1 MITIVLVL
9 TALTTLA
16 STDRVS
22 VEANQRAPAS
32 VNAQRRAH
40 CDRGWVFYEKRCYS
54 FSTSKELYA
63 NAVAYC
69 TEKGSSL
76 VEFEGPSDESW
87 VWLQSRVRGFEVL
100 WIGIVYSNINGTTE
114 YVRLS
119 TGNKAEYQNWDG
131 EQKQN
136 GNPAMCPALTNRIT
150 WMNYSC
156 MHNKHYVCEKPA

>member
-22 VEANQRAPAS
+22 VEANQ
-32 VNAQRRAH
+32 RAH